1 MRLSKL
7 LYLTIQE
14 FNCSTLDFDIS
25 KTIKAPISKS
35 LKVFKL
41 LILVHASKILKTYS
55 LSKDSNRNSYR
66 SFCLAIHWLSMST
79 LVSEFKRWFWW
90 SRHKNFMSIF
100 FKLSTYAKAEKIWRA
115 YSWSIYMQE
124 ISISSALLRLAI
136 YWHRFSRKFSL
147 FKKLLLNPRLR
158 RSYLDMPSIF
168 L

>member
-7 LYLTIQE
+7 LYLTIHE

-41 LILVHASKILKTYS
+41 LKLVHASKILKTY
-55 LSKDSNRNSYR
+55 LFSKDSNFNSCR
-66 SFCLAIHWLSMST
+66 SFYLAIHWLSMST

-90 SRHKNFMSIF
+90 SRQNIFMSIF

-124 ISISSALLRLAI
+124 RSISSALLRLAI
-136 YWHRFSRKFSL
+136 YSHRFSRKFSL
-147 FKKLLLNPRLR
+147 VNILLLNPRLR